1 MPWQSRVLRVLPEE
15 YAICRFSPGEEIPS
29 WAFSAI
35 SDFVSVSRSRTELSV
50 ICAADA
56 VPGALSDGISWR
68 CMHVAGSSG
77 LDEPGVLVSVA
88 DPLAAAGISV
98 FVIATYDT
106 DYLLVTD
113 IEAAMRALRAAG
125 HQVMLSDDDDAR
137 PV

>member
-1 MPWQSRVLRVLPEE
+1 MPWKSRVLRVLPGE
-15 YAICRFSPGEEIPS
+15 YAICRFGPGEEIPS

-35 SDFVSVSRSRTELSV
+35 SDFVSVSRTRTELSV

-56 VPGALSDGISWR
+56 VPDALANDISWR

-98 FVIATYDT
+98 FAIATHDT

-113 IEAAMRALRAAG
+113 IEAAITALCEAG
-125 HQVMLSDDDDAR
+125 HQVVPGAA
-137 PV
+137 